1 MSGYSSLVGNSIKI
15 EPGIGK
21 SSNHSNIISND
32 CSSIGLS
39 ANIALQNVDIYDD
52 INTNQ
57 IEIQSHSS
65 IKNLENNIES
75 DGKLIFVDKFS
86 LPSLDNLSKIIVC
99 ITLNLP
105 WRIKLNFLVIDDNE
119 KRNQDRGTF
128 DKDDPN
134 GTKRRGPRT
143 TIKAKQL
150 EVMNAAFK
158 STPKPTRH
166 VREQLAKDT
175 GLSMRVI
182 QVALEH
188 LYLIKESTDLI
199 Y

>member
-86 LPSLDNLSKIIVC
+86 LPL
-99 ITLNLP
+99 
-105 WRIKLNFLVIDDNE
+105 
-119 KRNQDRGTF
+119 
-128 DKDDPN
+128 
-134 GTKRRGPRT
+134 
-143 TIKAKQL
+143 L
-150 EVMNAAFK
+150 E
-158 STPKPTRH
+158 
-166 VREQLAKDT
+166 
-175 GLSMRVI
+175 
-182 QVALEH
+182 
-188 LYLIKESTDLI
+188 LICQRL
-199 Y
+199 